1 MAMDQ
6 RMALASSAVTSKP
19 PLSELDRGRQTR
31 GRTKWGETQTKSKN
45 KREKNEGEQRGGGA
59 HWCWHGRE
67 PRHFNALVR
76 GNSFQWEFGLAFTSI
91 CSNTQFAKWFVEG
104 EQKRSAVCLC
114 TFSGGFRSSPL
125 ASAFLF
131 FLGGVHVLVLPVPRL
146 ALRKWFIWTHV
157 GRSLHFNSRGRFVWH
172 FIEPLG
178 RLRFALC
185 ENWTCCFWAGSTSKW
200 CDLNKAFSEQ
210 CVSKHRHRMHTYFI
224 SCSDPN

>member
-125 ASAFLF
+125 ASTFLF
-131 FLGGVHVLVLPVPRL
+131 FLGRGARACAPCASISSAEMVYLDTRWKISSLQLLWTACATFHRTPQQAAICSV
-146 ALRKWFIWTHV
+146 RKLDLLFLSWF
-157 GRSLHFNSRGRFVWH
+157 N
-172 FIEPLG
+172 E
-178 RLRFALC
+178 
-185 ENWTCCFWAGSTSKW
+185 
-200 CDLNKAFSEQ
+200 
-210 CVSKHRHRMHTYFI
+210 
-224 SCSDPN
+224 